1 MQIAESITGV
11 DLLQIYLDDIAR
23 IPLLEP
29 DEEYELAKKAKEGD
43 KEARKKLISSNLR
56 LVVSIARR
64 YNVKGM
70 SLMDLIQEGNIG
82 LIKATE
88 RYDYTLGF
96 RFSTYATWW
105 IRQQINRA
113 ILNQSRM
120 IRLPAYCVKTLMTL
134 LDIQEKLATE
144 LKRDPSIEEI
154 AEAASVEYEKAN
166 QILNRSQ
173 TILSLDTPIAENGTT
188 LKEMIAEEDLTPEE
202 KLAEDSIYDEL
213 QLALAQLPQKE
224 RDVII
229 ERFGLITG
237 EPKTLREVSEQFG
250 VSREYIRQIEKRALK
265 HLRVIME
272 NLWDRC

>member
-113 ILNQSRM
+113 ISNQSRM
-120 IRLPAYCVKTLMTL
+120 IRLPAYCVETLMTL